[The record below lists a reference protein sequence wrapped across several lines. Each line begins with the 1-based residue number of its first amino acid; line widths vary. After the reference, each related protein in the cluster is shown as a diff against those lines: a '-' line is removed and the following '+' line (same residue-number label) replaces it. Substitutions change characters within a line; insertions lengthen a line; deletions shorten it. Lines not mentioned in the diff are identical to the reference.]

1 MRTSTLVDAPP
12 SRLSQFFRSMF
23 FKRMII
29 FVTIFILA
37 EILIFGFLYWSTVAV
52 YERRL
57 EEEIERDVAALEGTF
72 SGLSTTEMA
81 AIVSRRSTD
90 NPGEIDSYI
99 LTNRKYEYVAG
110 NIRVWPSNA
119 PDDSPIVKLVL
130 GADGAGERQVHKA
143 RTLTFQDGYH
153 LLVGRNVTELEEM
166 QVLIRKGLVRS
177 IFLTL
182 VIGFVGGYI
191 SSRVAQRRFD
201 RINKSTFAILEG
213 DIGRRIPVRG
223 TGDELDVLSCNLND
237 MLDRI
242 ELLMRG
248 MREVTDNVA
257 HDLRK
262 PITRLKSRIEV
273 TLMGSPD
280 TGAYREALERTL
292 AEADDILA
300 MFNAILTIA
309 EAESG
314 ALRDR
319 FEQVDLARVARSVT
333 EVYEPLA
340 EESGLEIDLRA
351 DHAVAV
357 SGDPHLISQ
366 ALANLIDNAIKYA
379 PRSGPLAVR
388 AFRAGSEAGLSVADR
403 GPGIPERRRE
413 EALERFGRLEESR
426 TTPGSG
432 LGLSLVRAVA
442 DLHGGTVTLD
452 DARPGLAVTI
462 TFPAARSAGRDSKSL

>member
-1 MRTSTLVDAPP
+1 LRTRKLAETRR
-12 SRLSQFFRSMF
+12 SRIAQFFRSMF
-23 FKRMII
+23 FKRVII
-29 FVTIFILA
+29 FVSIFILA
-37 EILIFGFLYWSTVAV
+37 EILVFGFLYWSTVAV

-57 EEEIERDVAALEGTF
+57 DEEIERDVAALEGTF

-81 AIVSRRSTD
+81 AIVSRRSSD

-110 NIRVWPSNA
+110 NIRVWPSDA
-119 PDDSPIVKLVL
+119 PDDSPVVKLVL
-130 GADGAGERQVHKA
+130 GTDEAGEQQVHKA
-143 RTLTFQDGYH
+143 RTLTFPDGYH

-177 IFLTL
+177 VLLTL
-182 VIGFVGGYI
+182 LIGFVGGYI
-191 SSRVAQRRFD
+191 SSRFAQRRFD
-201 RINKSTFAILEG
+201 RINKNTIAILEG
-213 DIGRRIPVRG
+213 DIGRRIPVKG
-223 TGDELDVLSCNLND
+223 SGDELDVLSNNLND

-248 MREVTDNVA
+248 MREVTDNIA

-280 TGAYREALERTL
+280 AGAYREALEHTID
-292 AEADDILA
+292 EADHILA

-314 ALRDR
+314 AQRDR
-319 FEQVDLARVARSVT
+319 FEDVDLARVARSVT
-333 EVYEPLA
+333 EVYGPLA
-340 EESGLEIDLRA
+340 EESGLEIDLQA
-351 DHAVAV
+351 GGPVPV

-366 ALANLIDNAIKYA
+366 ALANLLDNAIKYA
-379 PRSGPLAVR
+379 PRSGPLTVR
-388 AFRAGSEAGLSVADR
+388 AFRAGGEARLSVSDR
-403 GPGIPERRRE
+403 GPGIPERARE
-413 EALERFGRLEESR
+413 KALERFGRLEESR
-426 TTPGSG
+426 TKPGSG

-442 DLHGGTVTLD
+442 DLHCGTVTLE
-452 DARPGLAVTI
+452 DARPGLAVTL
-462 TFPAARSAGRDSKSL
+462 TFPAARAA

>member
-1 MRTSTLVDAPP
+1 M
-12 SRLSQFFRSMF
+12 
-23 FKRMII
+23 I
-29 FVTIFILA
+29 FVAVL
-37 EILIFGFLYWSTVAV
+37 ILIQVLVFGFLYWSTVAV

-57 EEEIERDVAALEGTF
+57 EQEIERDAVSLRGTF

-110 NIRVWPSNA
+110 NVHVWPAGA
-119 PDDSPIVKLVL
+119 PDESRVVELVL
-130 GADGAGERQVHKA
+130 GTNEAGEKQIHKA
-143 RTLTFQDGYH
+143 RTLTFPDGYH
-153 LLVGRNVTELEEM
+153 LLVGRNVTELEEI
-166 QVLIRKGLVRS
+166 QVLLRKGLVRS

-182 VIGFVGGYI
+182 LVGFGGGYLF
-191 SSRVAQRRFD
+191 SRVAQRRFD

-213 DIGRRIPVRG
+213 DIGRRIPITG
-223 TGDELDVLSCNLND
+223 SGDELDVLSRNLND

-248 MREVTDNVA
+248 MREVTDNIA

-273 TLMGSPD
+273 TLMGSRD
-280 TGAYREALERTL
+280 AEAYGEALERTI
-292 AEADDILA
+292 AEADQLLA

-314 ALRDR
+314 VLRDR
-319 FEQVDLARVARSVT
+319 FEGVDLVRVARSVT
-333 EVYEPLA
+333 ELYEPLA
-340 EESGLEIDLRA
+340 EESGLEIDLQA
-351 DHAVAV
+351 DHPVEI

-366 ALANLIDNAIKYA
+366 ALANLLDNAIKYA
-379 PRSGPLAVR
+379 PRSGPLTVR
-388 AFRAGSEAGLSVADR
+388 AFRAGSEAGLSVVDR
-403 GPGIPERRRE
+403 GPGIPERERE
-413 EALERFGRLEESR
+413 KALQRFGRLDESR

-442 DLHGGTVTLD
+442 DLHGGTVTLE
-452 DARPGLAVTI
+452 DARPGLGVTL
-462 TFPAARSAGRDSKSL
+462 TFPAAPTA

>member
-1 MRTSTLVDAPP
+1 LAEAPR
-12 SRLSQFFRSMF
+12 SGIAQFFRSMF
-23 FKRMII
+23 FRRVII
-29 FVTIFILA
+29 FVSVFILA
-37 EILIFGFLYWSTVAV
+37 EVLVFGFLYWSTVAV
-52 YERRL
+52 YERKL
-57 EEEIERDVAALEGTF
+57 DQEIERDMAAFEGTF
-72 SGLSTTEMA
+72 SGLSTTERA
-81 AIVSRRSTD
+81 AIVARRSAD

-110 NIRVWPSNA
+110 NIRVWPSDV
-119 PDDSPIVKLVL
+119 PDESPIVELVL
-130 GADGAGERQVHKA
+130 GADEAGEKQIHKA
-143 RTLTFQDGYH
+143 RTLTFPDGNH
-153 LLVGRNVTELEEM
+153 LLVGRNVTELEEI

-182 VIGFVGGYI
+182 LIGFVGGYI
-191 SSRVAQRRFD
+191 SSRFAQRRFD

-213 DIGRRIPVRG
+213 DIGRRIPVTDR
-223 TGDELDVLSCNLND
+223 GDELDVLSRNLND

-248 MREVTDNVA
+248 MREVTDNIA

-273 TLMGSPD
+273 TLMGSREAE
-280 TGAYREALERTL
+280 AYGEALERTID
-292 AEADDILA
+292 EADHILA

-319 FEQVDLARVARSVT
+319 FEDVDLARVARSVT
-333 EVYEPLA
+333 EVYEPLV
-340 EESGLEIDLRA
+340 EEAGLEIDLQA
-351 DHAVAV
+351 DDPVPV

-366 ALANLIDNAIKYA
+366 ALANLLDNAVKYA
-379 PRSGPLAVR
+379 PHSGPLTVR
-388 AFRAGSEAGLSVADR
+388 AFRAGSEARLSVADR
-403 GPGIPERRRE
+403 GPGIPESERDK
-413 EALERFGRLEESR
+413 AFERFGRLEESR

-452 DARPGLAVTI
+452 DARPGLEATL
-462 TFPAARSAGRDSKSL
+462 TFPATRGL